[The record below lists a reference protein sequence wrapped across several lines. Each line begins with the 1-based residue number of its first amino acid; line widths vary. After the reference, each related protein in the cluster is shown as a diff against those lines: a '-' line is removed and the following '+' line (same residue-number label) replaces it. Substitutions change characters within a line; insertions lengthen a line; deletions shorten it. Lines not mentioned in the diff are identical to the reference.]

1 MVGPA
6 TGDISCDAEP
16 SISKTSLATG
26 VTQVPFGMIP
36 AVGVMVITGRNLVV
50 AVWPAGPQSSLASAT
65 DADAAD
71 PVKTIV
77 PYGVA

>member
-1 MVGPA
+1 VGPA

-36 AVGVMVITGRNLVV
+36 AVGVMVITGRHLGRRSM
-50 AVWPAGPQSSLASAT
+50 APLDLRARWPAPLMPT
-65 DADAAD
+65 R
-71 PVKTIV
+71 PI
-77 PYGVA
+77 P